1 MRIIKRKRV
10 PTNENLAASE
20 AEPDP
25 NNETNKVK
33 KNVPEQ
39 TTNLVRQP
47 ENQSIYRYDP
57 NEQMLNP
64 YFNQQLNCIM
74 PPPPIPPIP
83 TMHNTLIINS
93 LNATI
98 YQQPTDYEKLIAQQQ
113 IMLQNQISDNNSMYK
128 LNDIVNLNNQKSS
141 RHSYGGI
148 VTQNHDVF
156 QNCSQRNNNLDPK
169 QVFNNLTKQ
178 QNQVEALNTSNLA
191 AKHSSYYS
199 LTPAS
204 STTSLQDLN
213 NSNQHIDN
221 STTNKR
227 LKSTSNLTNKRRT
240 IGAVKTDIPPILEN
254 GAQPLEAAKRKR
266 GRPPKNSI
274 PVEAPV
280 TSTVNTIQKLITSK
294 TKQANLQKSKVTE
307 NQNQILQAKKVDI
320 KKEEIVHEAKK
331 NEEKIDEE
339 HQTPLPK
346 LTWTNA
352 NELWR
357 VMRLKDTKFKHD
369 HLYLKKHTGIEP
381 QMRAILLDWLIE
393 ISYAYRLHRE
403 TLHLALEYMDR
414 FLTES
419 KQEMRVDRLQLIG
432 MTSLFL
438 ASKVEEIYPPKLKE
452 LASHMEN
459 YSNNNEEAISQFEL
473 FMLKTLNWEISP
485 VTSNTWL
492 MTYLQIAS
500 INYSNYLNGDVQLAD
515 LSKEHNT
522 HIVMPLN
529 VYKNSSSNPK
539 EHLHPRQQEFYLKSY
554 MKSVTLLDL
563 CLFDMESMMFNY
575 SVLAASAMY
584 HMLCKTSNYVYSS
597 NQLVCNLVH
606 LCSGYNISELDSCIK
621 WMAPYAEVCKEV
633 LGEDKM
639 TTIKQFSSI
648 ESDDSHNI
656 QLYYQ
661 NLELLKEAQLRKT
674 PSKFYTNNP
683 SNAHI
688 LTPPESN
695 RKNHQ
700 SSGVM

>member
-1 MRIIKRKRV
+1 
-10 PTNENLAASE
+10 
-20 AEPDP
+20 
-25 NNETNKVK
+25 
-33 KNVPEQ
+33 
-39 TTNLVRQP
+39 
-47 ENQSIYRYDP
+47 
-57 NEQMLNP
+57 
-64 YFNQQLNCIM
+64 
-74 PPPPIPPIP
+74 
-83 TMHNTLIINS
+83 
-93 LNATI
+93 
-98 YQQPTDYEKLIAQQQ
+98 
-113 IMLQNQISDNNSMYK
+113 
-128 LNDIVNLNNQKSS
+128 
-141 RHSYGGI
+141 
-148 VTQNHDVF
+148 
-156 QNCSQRNNNLDPK
+156 
-169 QVFNNLTKQ
+169 
-178 QNQVEALNTSNLA
+178 
-191 AKHSSYYS
+191 
-199 LTPAS
+199 
-204 STTSLQDLN
+204 
-213 NSNQHIDN
+213 
-221 STTNKR
+221 
-227 LKSTSNLTNKRRT
+227 
-240 IGAVKTDIPPILEN
+240 EN

-294 TKQANLQKSKVTE
+294 SKQANLQKSKVTE

-485 VTSNTWL
+485 VTSNTC
-492 MTYLQIAS
+492 
-500 INYSNYLNGDVQLAD
+500 
-515 LSKEHNT
+515 
-522 HIVMPLN
+522 
-529 VYKNSSSNPK
+529 
-539 EHLHPRQQEFYLKSY
+539 Y

-661 NLELLKEAQLRKT
+661 NLELLVSVFFSILFYLIKEDANVHHFFIL
-674 PSKFYTNNP
+674 PKFRVE
-683 SNAHI
+683 
-688 LTPPESN
+688 LT
-695 RKNHQ
+695 Q
-700 SSGVM
+700 F